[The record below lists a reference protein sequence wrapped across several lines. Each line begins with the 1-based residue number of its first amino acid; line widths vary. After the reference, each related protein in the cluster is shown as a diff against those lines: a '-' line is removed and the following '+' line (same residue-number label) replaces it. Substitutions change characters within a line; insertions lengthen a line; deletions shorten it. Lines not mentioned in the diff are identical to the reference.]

1 MCCIHQN
8 IWQVN
13 TGYKVLKV
21 KLKCRTIK
29 EAKRNTHIFLKVNKP
44 DLSVYVTKVRVEIV
58 KRYSLNIIKNLQ
70 TLCSYKCSWT
80 SCSSG
85 FVVLMA

>member
-21 KLKCRTIK
+21 KLKCRAIK
-29 EAKRNTHIFLKVNKP
+29 EAERNLKVNKP
-44 DLSVYVTKVRVEIV
+44 DLLVYVTKVRLEIV
-58 KRYSLNIIKNLQ
+58 KRYRNIIKNL
-70 TLCSYKCSWT
+70 
-80 SCSSG
+80 
-85 FVVLMA
+85 